1 MTTTSEYQSPASSSL
16 STESDYVSTSA
27 SPPSTS
33 SASIIESSTVATT
46 TTAAAAAATPTTTTT
61 TTTTTTNEGVA
72 LTASLTSYTGKS
84 TSLMQSSST
93 STTTVAKN
101 STLSI
106 QSSQQNTPDS
116 RISSGALAGAVV
128 GAFAGGCILAFLV
141 AFLCLRG
148 RKKSLYPP
156 AKEEPSV
163 LVSSIPPKGPI
174 QSTKNGPNASVT
186 VANGNQ
192 PYSEVSAIGTI
203 PLDLSAFV
211 AEPADDSTVCTR
223 VQAVFD
229 QVSLHVDNY
238 YSRPG
243 SHRRLMPEMV
253 AQINDF
259 DSSLLGTS
267 LATLLSNSRSQRAI
281 LTHTL
286 LHAILAAI
294 QSQSQGTSLTPACYR
309 LGTENDLSN
318 VADDRAVFA
327 WRMLTSYLYIKD
339 ARNNS
344 AQVKAQEDL
353 ITRFANTFTETFAPY
368 SDPQFNEADRLAH
381 MISVTRT
388 AVNLGVWLFSQPCSI
403 TFRWSTTTPMV
414 NQVVILPAVVKTCDE
429 HGVRMAVPQTL
440 LEEFT
445 RQI

>member
-1 MTTTSEYQSPASSSL
+1 MTTTPEYQSPASSSL
-16 STESDYVSTSA
+16 STDSEDVSTSA
-27 SPPSTS
+27 SPLSTS
-33 SASIIESSTVATT
+33 SAASTESGTVATT
-46 TTAAAAAATPTTTTT
+46 TAAAATPTTTATT
-61 TTTTTTNEGVA
+61 TTSESVA

-93 STTTVAKN
+93 STMSVAKN
-101 STLSI
+101 STLST
-106 QSSQQNTPDS
+106 QSSQQNTTDS
-116 RISSGALAGAVV
+116 KISSGALAGAVV

-148 RKKSLYPP
+148 RKKSPYPP
-156 AKEEPSV
+156 AKEEPST

-174 QSTKNGPNASVT
+174 KSTKIVPNASVT
-186 VANGNQ
+186 VANCNQ
-192 PYSEVSAIGTI
+192 PYSEISAIGTI

-211 AEPADDSTVCTR
+211 AEPADDITVCTR

-253 AQINDF
+253 AQINEY

-281 LTHTL
+281 ITHTL

-294 QSQSQGTSLTPACYR
+294 QSQSQEASLTPACYR
-309 LGTENDLSN
+309 LGIENDLSN

-327 WRMLTSYLYIKD
+327 WRMLTSYLYVKD

-344 AQVKAQEDL
+344 AQLKAQEDS

-368 SDPQFNEADRLAH
+368 SDPQFNEVDRLAH
-381 MISVTRT
+381 MISVTRA
-388 AVNLGVWLFSQPCSI
+388 AVNLGAWLFSQPCSLN
-403 TFRWSTTTPMV
+403 FRWSTTAPMV